1 MLEKAPDTV
10 LVHFVADAEV
20 IAERMRADPSEHVSA
35 SGGQIMPQVVRAQ
48 PHPPPAS
55 FAHAPWYCQRLRKTC
70 KMMCK
75 RPSFLPVAL

>member
-35 SGGQIMPQVVRAQ
+35 SGGQIMPQVVRA
-48 PHPPPAS
+48 HS
-55 FAHAPWYCQRLRKTC
+55 LLAPRLSVPRSKANPRIC
-70 KMMCK
+70 
-75 RPSFLPVAL
+75 PSISFLRVAL